1 MAGNTVLAFNSSS
14 PRSNQPNFALRHRS
28 PSPVRTGRA
37 SAGSPTRRARS
48 SSPTKARFGR
58 RAQRTLAEL
67 CLGGRASPTSTH
79 QWGVGP
85 PNAGRRHGRRE
96 LPKPARADIYVSTGH
111 RQIVGAR
118 GPGGASDV
126 TNWERARLA
135 HPDPGTVLAARTG
148 PSESQAMMRVTNS
161 DTSANINP
169 DQWHGR

>member
-37 SAGSPTRRARS
+37 SAGSPTRRRARS

-118 GPGGASDV
+118 GPGGA
-126 TNWERARLA
+126 R
-135 HPDPGTVLAARTG
+135 
-148 PSESQAMMRVTNS
+148 
-161 DTSANINP
+161 
-169 DQWHGR
+169 

>member
-1 MAGNTVLAFNSSS
+1 MSTQNHAKRSHTPASSGS
-14 PRSNQPNFALRHRS
+14 APR
-28 PSPVRTGRA
+28 
-37 SAGSPTRRARS
+37 GSLS
-48 SSPTKARFGR
+48 LS
-58 RAQRTLAEL
+58 LEL

-126 TNWERARLA
+126 TNWERARLT
-135 HPDPGTVLAARTG
+135 HPDPGTVLPARTG
-148 PSESQAMMRVTNS
+148 SSESRAMMRVTNS